1 MRRAAPKEDLG
12 GGVEGGGR
20 RPGQRGVV
28 GGGGRMPSGRRTSGR
43 REPGDEAPY
52 IFRRLRRAH
61 REGILNDREYE
72 DWYEK
77 FLIAR
82 AEKDCKF
89 PDVLCLTEGSG

>member
-1 MRRAAPKEDLG
+1 MPVPVVLASCAAVGSLITSVKSGWELRRMIKRKQEQFVAE
-12 GGVEGGGR
+12 
-20 RPGQRGVV
+20 
-28 GGGGRMPSGRRTSGR
+28 
-43 REPGDEAPY
+43 DEAPF

-82 AEKDCKF
+82 AEKDCEYSIWH
-89 PDVLCLTEGSG
+89 VGWGVMANR